1 VRERLGMTQE
11 AVAEKIGIPRSA
23 VSDIETGKRELS
35 ASELFRLTE
44 LFGESLDYLLGLED
58 DQPEEELVML
68 RAEEV
73 TSAARAEV
81 NRFIHRCD
89 EYRELEEMTGEVREA
104 DLRPLRTIL
113 STYEQAWK
121 LAEDERQ
128 RLDLGWPPAHQLLR
142 VLEERVGVKVFFL
155 PLGASIA
162 GASIRSRKFGPAIL
176 VNRDDMPGR
185 RVFTLA
191 HEYFHLLTEGRIA
204 GSKGPQ
210 ALHVCT
216 PKNTDGKKDRAD
228 TLADQF
234 AGRLLIPA
242 DELVEQ
248 LKSFQK
254 ADRKIDWFD
263 LIRLAQNFGV
273 STQATLYQLAARK
286 IITWEA
292 YKQIYEDPAFQ
303 DRIVKERREEAG
315 PEPRRFEQLAVKA
328 YLMEEVSRA
337 RLAELLGINVADVDE
352 EVDRYQGGEGRRD
365 GIKLSLPR

>member
-1 VRERLGMTQE
+1 MIQE
-11 AVAEKIGIPRSA
+11 AVAEKLGIPRSA

-35 ASELFRLTE
+35 ATELFRLTD

-58 DQPEEELVML
+58 DQPEENLVML

-73 TSAARAEV
+73 TSTARAEV

-176 VNRDDMPGR
+176 VNRDDVPGR

-204 GSKGPQ
+204 SSKGPQ
-210 ALHVCT
+210 ALHICT

-234 AGRLLIPA
+234 AGRLLIPT

-273 STQATLYQLAARK
+273 STQAMLYQLAARR

-303 DRIVKERREEAG
+303 DRIVKERGNEAG

-328 YLMEEVSRA
+328 YLTEEISRS
-337 RLAELLGINVADVDE
+337 RLAELLGINVADADE

>member
-1 VRERLGMTQE
+1 MTQE
-11 AVAEKIGIPRSA
+11 VVAEKLGIPRSA

-58 DQPEEELVML
+58 QQPEDELVML

-73 TSAARAEV
+73 SSAARAEV

-104 DLRPLRTIL
+104 ELRPVRAIL

-128 RLDLGWPPAHQLLR
+128 RLDLGWPPAHQLLPA
-142 VLEERVGVKVFFL
+142 LEERIGIKVFFL
-155 PLGASIA
+155 KLGASIA
-162 GASIRSRKFGPAIL
+162 GASIRSRRFGPAIL
-176 VNRDDMPGR
+176 VNRDDAPGR

-191 HEYFHLLTEGRIA
+191 HEYFHLLTEGRVA

-216 PKNTDGKKDRAD
+216 PKDADGKKDRAD

-242 DELVEQ
+242 GHLVEQ
-248 LKSFQK
+248 LQSLLR
-254 ADRKIDWFD
+254 ADRTIDRFD
-263 LIRLAQNFGV
+263 LIRLAQTFGV
-273 STQATLYQLAARK
+273 STLAMLYQLAARR
-286 IITWEA
+286 IITWDA
-292 YKQIYEDPAFQ
+292 YKRIYEDPEFQ
-303 DRIVKERREEAG
+303 DRIVKERGEEAG
-315 PEPRRFEQLAVKA
+315 PEPRRFGHLAVKA
-328 YLMEEVSRA
+328 YLMGEISRS
-337 RLAELLGINVADVDE
+337 RLAELLGINVAEVDE
-352 EVDRYQGGEGRRD
+352 EANRYQGSEGRRD